1 MAGRFGVVA
10 PEAERTYID
19 VEPEGIDMTIL
30 DLTKATLVCG
40 AAAFF
45 IYSFPLLGQIVVIGL
60 LGLLWLFY
68 VLKTVRSMRH
78 RNGGVKTP

>member
-1 MAGRFGVVA
+1 MSGWFGVVA
-10 PEAERTYID
+10 RQAKRTYTGE
-19 VEPEGIDMTIL
+19 EPEGIDMSIL

-45 IYSFPLLGQIVVIGL
+45 IYSFPLLGQIVVIGV

-68 VLKTVRSMRH
+68 VLKTIRSMRH
-78 RNGGVKTP
+78 R